1 MYGYFHQLHNDQGS
15 QFKGRN
21 TQDWAKKKKQ
31 HGVEF
36 PFHSSPFRSIPS
48 SPYLVVSRVVKRQK
62 GILKQQIKFLTNK
75 TTFAWV
81 N

>member
-1 MYGYFHQLHNDQGS
+1 MYGYFHQLQNDQGS

-21 TQDWAKKKKQ
+21 TQDWAKEN

-36 PFHSSPFRSIPS
+36 PFHSSPFPSIPS
-48 SPYLVVSRVVKRQK
+48 PPYLVGSRVVKRQK
-62 GILKQQIKFLTNK
+62 GLLKQQIKFLTNK
-75 TTFAWV
+75 TIFAWV